1 MNVNSPAVTFTMVR
15 TSSGFALINSVSL
28 EISSAAF
35 SAPCVNVGNSASPS
49 AICRPSNADFSR
61 VTLPSKLSSLICAM
75 RSAAPAALL
84 TESDSFLKSA
94 SLAFTIASIP
104 AKDSF
109 PKMAVAAATC
119 SDSESPPK
127 LDRRLSMTSRNVF
140 MLPSAFVRLIP
151 YLSM

>member
-1 MNVNSPAVTFTMVR
+1 MNANRPAVTFTMVR
-15 TSSGFALINSVSL
+15 TSSGFALINSVKFETNFVSC
-28 EISSAAF
+28 
-35 SAPCVNVGNSASPS
+35 CVPARNVGSSASPI
-49 AICRPSNADFSR
+49 AVCNPSVADFNS
-61 VTLPSKLSSLICAM
+61 VTSPSKLSSLIAAI

-84 TESDSFLKSA
+84 TASDTFLKSA

-104 AKDSF
+104 AKDSL
-109 PKMAVAAATC
+109 PKMAVAAAVF
-119 SDSESPPK
+119 SVLESPPK